1 VPPGLR
7 LGNTR
12 VEPASREP
20 VLSAALR
27 RSLLLTLLA
36 GAVLLA
42 GAAPAGAAPTFAP
55 CPHTTG
61 AQCTTIPVP
70 LDRSGQVP
78 GTVNLRVARVQATHG
93 PAQGTLMIIPGGPG
107 QSSIPLL
114 DDFRGVFRDILQH
127 DDLVVFD
134 SRGTGGS
141 GVLDCPDLQ
150 QGKTTDGASCAAK
163 LGPARAFYTTRDSVA
178 DIESVRA
185 ALGIPKLALYGVS
198 YGTKVARAYALAFP
212 ANVERLVL
220 DSTTPATGPDP
231 FMRSTFAA
239 LPRVLGDVC
248 AGGACRG
255 VTPSPL
261 GDLGRL
267 VARLGSGPLR
277 GSVFDGR
284 GRRHRV
290 SLDRTDVLDATLTS
304 DLDPGLRAILPAAI
318 RSASRGDGAPL
329 LRLLVGGGG
338 GTERETDLSEGLF
351 AATTCE
357 EGAFPWARTSTP
369 PERQAAVNAVVA
381 GLPANT
387 YAPFDTPTALAGSVI
402 PLCLSW
408 PQAAAEPA
416 IPTGPLA
423 GIPTLIFSGQED
435 LRTPLEDAQRLQAGI
450 AGAQLVQ
457 VADTGHSVLGTVLD
471 GCPNEQLVAFFAG
484 RPTTSCLAHDGRLD
498 VAPLAPSSLRSAGH
512 ARGVP
517 GRRGEVVAAV
527 GGTLDDASN
536 AFLAAF
542 LEDTVIR
549 FGGLR
554 GGWGRADGS
563 KLSLHGFSYVPG
575 VKLTGRLKLGING
588 LRGTLHV
595 TAPGHLGGSLHTL
608 RHGVLAGTLGGRH
621 VRDKPHAAVA
631 AQPDDSR
638 AADSSEAGRRA
649 GGNREG
655 AAAPLSRMDRAVQ
668 LAREHLP
675 PRLPLP

>member
-1 VPPGLR
+1 MTSRTPPTRRPGAPPGLQP
-7 LGNTR
+7 GNTG
-12 VEPASREP
+12 VAPARAKP
-20 VLSAALR
+20 LRSAALR
-27 RSLLLTLLA
+27 RTLLPVLA
-36 GAVLLA
+36 SAVLLA
-42 GAAPAGAAPTFAP
+42 AATPAGAAPTFTT
-55 CPHTTG
+55 CPHEPG
-61 AQCTTIPVP
+61 AQCTTVPVP

-78 GTVNLRVARVQATHG
+78 GTINLRVARVPAPSG

-107 QSSIPLL
+107 QSSVPLL
-114 DDFRGVFRDILQH
+114 DGFRAVFRDVLAH
-127 DDLVVFD
+127 YDLVVFD

-150 QGKTTDGASCAAK
+150 NGKSSDGASCAAK
-163 LGPARAFYTTRDSVA
+163 LGPARAFYTTRDSVG
-178 DIESVRA
+178 DIEAVRT
-185 ALGIPKLALYGVS
+185 ALGIPRLALFGVS
-198 YGTKVARAYALAFP
+198 YGTKVARAYALTFP

-248 AGGACRG
+248 SGGACRG
-255 VTPSPL
+255 VTASPL
-261 GDLGRL
+261 GDLRRL
-267 VARLGSGPLR
+267 VARLAKGPLR
-277 GSVFDGR
+277 GSVFDDH
-284 GRRHRV
+284 GRRHRA
-290 SLDRTDVLDATLTS
+290 SLNRTDVLDATLTS

-318 RSASRGDGAPL
+318 HSASRGDGAPL
-329 LRLLVGGGG
+329 LRILVGGGG
-338 GTERETDLSEGLF
+338 GAERETDQSEGLF

-357 EGAFPWARTSTP
+357 EAAFPWSRTSTT

-381 GLPANT
+381 SLPPNT
-387 YAPFDTPTALAGSVI
+387 YAPFDTTTAIAGSVI
-402 PLCLSW
+402 RLCLSW
-408 PQAAAEPA
+408 PEAAVEPT

-471 GCPNEQLVAFFAG
+471 NCPNAQLLAFFQG
-484 RPTTSCLAHDGRLD
+484 RPTSQCLAHDGRLD
-498 VAPLAPSSLRSAGH
+498 VAPLAPSSLRTAGH

-527 GGTLDDASN
+527 GDTLDDASN
-536 AFLAAF
+536 AFIAALF
-542 LEDTVIR
+542 EDTVIS

-563 KLSLHGFSYVPG
+563 NLTLHGFSYVPG
-575 VKLTGRLKLGING
+575 VKLTGRLKLGTSG
-588 LRGTLHV
+588 LRGTLRI
-595 TAPGHLGGSLHTL
+595 TAPSHLGGSLKAL
-608 RHGVLAGTLGGRH
+608 PHGVLAGTLGGRH
-621 VRDKPHAAVA
+621 VRDKPHGGVA
-631 AQPDDSR
+631 AR
-638 AADSSEAGRRA
+638 V
-649 GGNREG
+649 G
-655 AAAPLSRMDRAVQ
+655 AAPPMSRIEQAAQ